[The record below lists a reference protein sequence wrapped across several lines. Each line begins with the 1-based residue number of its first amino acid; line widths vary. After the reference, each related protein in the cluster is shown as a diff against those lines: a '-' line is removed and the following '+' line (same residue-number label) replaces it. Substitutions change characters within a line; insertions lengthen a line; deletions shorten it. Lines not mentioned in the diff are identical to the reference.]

1 MNISKIIK
9 ELKKTS
15 NGENSLCNGSL
26 IIRSDF
32 SNSIFHS
39 IYEWNNIDLWKKEMP
54 SEKIKDIIFFADN
67 VLSYQYGIYNDCVVV
82 FNPEDAS
89 IEKIA
94 TSIEEWY
101 YIMKSDAATY
111 LYSDILNRWEKKKGK
126 ILLGEKLTPS
136 LPFILGGDY
145 CIENFVKTNELDA
158 MKYYC
163 QYAKILYN
171 LQDGEQV
178 IIKTKE

>member
-9 ELKKTS
+9 ELKKIAS
-15 NGENSLCNGSL
+15 GKNSLYGGSL
-26 IIRSDF
+26 VIRNDF

-39 IYEWNNIDLWKKEMP
+39 IYDWNNIDLWKKEMP
-54 SEKIKDIIFFADN
+54 SEKIKDIVFFADN
-67 VLSYQYGIYNDCVVV
+67 ILSYQYGVYNDCVVV

-101 YIMKSDAATY
+101 SIIKSDTVTY
-111 LYSDILNRWEKKKGK
+111 LYRDILESWEKMKGK

-145 CIENFVKTNELDA
+145 CIENFVKSNELEA

-163 QYAKILYN
+163 QYAKVLHN

-178 IIKTKE
+178 IIKIKE